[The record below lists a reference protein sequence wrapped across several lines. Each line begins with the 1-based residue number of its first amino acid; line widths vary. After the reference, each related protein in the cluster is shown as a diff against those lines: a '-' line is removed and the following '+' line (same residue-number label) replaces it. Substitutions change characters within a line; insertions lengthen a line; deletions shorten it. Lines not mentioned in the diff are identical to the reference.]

1 MTIELDHILVP
12 VRDVEASVRF
22 YYRTLRFRY
31 EPEALVRVSPT
42 LVLQLIQRPPTTSQ
56 HMAFSMSRAEFDET
70 VERLKAAGIPFGDN
84 FDTVGNMQGPGRAHG
99 SRKDGSSI
107 YFHDPDQ
114 HMLEIICY
122 EAA

>member
-22 YYRTLRFRY
+22 YYRALRFRY

-42 LVLQLIQRPPTTSQ
+42 LVLQFIQRPPSSSQ
-56 HMAFSMSRAEFDET
+56 HMAFSMPKAEFDET
-70 VERLKAAGIPFGDN
+70 VERLKAANVPFGDN
-84 FDTVGNMQGPGRAHG
+84 FDSVGNMRGPGRAHG
-99 SRKDGSSI
+99 SRKNGASI

-122 EAA
+122 DAG